1 MTDGSTAGHA
11 GATPAVAEPDPM
23 RPHATTLINVFGGPG
38 IGKSTFAALLF
49 AALKVRD
56 ASAEIATE
64 YAKDLLRDGRGHVL
78 SEDQIEVFAAQRR
91 RHRRLVGKVDLV
103 VTDSP
108 VLLCSIYAPAHYP
121 QSYHDL
127 VRWAHDEIPSVNLL
141 LQRHGGRY
149 EVEGRIHSETVARAI
164 DQAIVDLLDRH
175 RIPYHRIPAGRDG
188 IVAALGILETT
199 GLLSPA
205 PPSVQDRLPL

>member
-1 MTDGSTAGHA
+1 MAMARHA
-11 GATPAVAEPDPM
+11 GAIPAVAETYPM
-23 RPHATTLINVFGGPG
+23 HSHPTTLINIFGGPG

-49 AALKVRD
+49 AALKMRD
-56 ASAEIATE
+56 ASVEITTE

-91 RHRRLVGKVDLV
+91 RHRRLLGKVNLAI
-103 VTDSP
+103 TDSP

-141 LQRHGGRY
+141 LQRHAGPY

-164 DQAIVDLLDRH
+164 DQAINALLERYAIPHH
-175 RIPYHRIPAGRDG
+175 RVPAGRAG
-188 IVAALGILETT
+188 ISASLGILEQA
-199 GLLSPA
+199 GLLPPA
-205 PPSVQDRLPL
+205 PPHVQDRLPL

>member
-1 MTDGSTAGHA
+1 MVGHA
-11 GATPAVAEPDPM
+11 GEGPAVAEIHLM
-23 RPHATTLINVFGGPG
+23 HSRSTTLINVFGGPG

-49 AALKVRD
+49 AALKMRD
-56 ASAEIATE
+56 ASVEIATE

-91 RHRRLVGKVDLV
+91 RHRRLLGKVDLA

-121 QSYHDL
+121 PSYHDL

-141 LQRHGGRY
+141 LQRHAGHY
-149 EVEGRIHSETVARAI
+149 QVEGRIHSETVARAI
-164 DQAIVDLLDRH
+164 DQAIADLLERYAIPHH
-175 RIPYHRIPAGRDG
+175 RVSAGREG
-188 IVAALGILETT
+188 ILAALAILEQA
-199 GLLSPA
+199 GLLPPA
-205 PPSVQDRLPL
+205 PPHVQDRFPF

>member
-1 MTDGSTAGHA
+1 
-11 GATPAVAEPDPM
+11 M
-23 RPHATTLINVFGGPG
+23 RPHPTTLINVFGGPG

-49 AALKVRD
+49 AALKMRD
-56 ASAEIATE
+56 VSAEITTE

-91 RHRRLVGKVDLV
+91 RHRRLLGKVDLA

-121 QSYHDL
+121 ESYHAL

-141 LQRHGGRY
+141 LQRHAGRY

-164 DQAIVDLLDRH
+164 DQAITDLLERYA
-175 RIPYHRIPAGRDG
+175 IPYHRIPAGRDG
-188 IVAALGILETT
+188 VTAALAILEQA

-205 PPSVQDRLPL
+205 PPHVKDRLPF